1 MGGGIIAIAPAED
14 ELASQDNAI
23 VGNTVLYGA
32 TGGHLFAA
40 GRAGQRFAVRNS
52 GATAVVE
59 GVGEHACEYM
69 TGGIVV
75 VLGRVGRNF
84 GAGMTGGHAYIYDAD
99 GASSRKINTELVE
112 AVDSFDD
119 KELKK
124 LIKRHQEET
133 GSAWAKYL
141 LQHWKTTRKNF
152 LRVAPKAQAAT
163 IEAKNEGVVR

>member
-1 MGGGIIAIAPAED
+1 MKSA
-14 ELASQDNAI
+14 QDLLNKSP
-23 VGNTVLYGA
+23 VTLETRSSTSTTA
-32 TGGHLFAA
+32 TGQNEPRLP
-40 GRAGQRFAVRNS
+40 
-52 GATAVVE
+52 
-59 GVGEHACEYM
+59 
-69 TGGIVV
+69 
-75 VLGRVGRNF
+75 
-84 GAGMTGGHAYIYDAD
+84 
-99 GASSRKINTELVE
+99 TELVE